1 MIQLIMQKVHIL
13 PIVHVWI
20 AMRDA
25 LGVWRPDQL
34 VDLDRHPKIPV
45 IDQRAVYLTGQ
56 LYLDRHPEFPVKT
69 CQQEKLDGY
78 CF

>member
-1 MIQLIMQKVHIL
+1 MIQLIMQEVHIL
-13 PIVHVWI
+13 PIVHVRI

-25 LGVWRPDQL
+25 LGVWRPYQLVNLDRHPKRPYQL

-45 IDQRAVYLTGQ
+45 KTG
-56 LYLDRHPEFPVKT
+56 
-69 CQQEKLDGY
+69 QQEKLDGY